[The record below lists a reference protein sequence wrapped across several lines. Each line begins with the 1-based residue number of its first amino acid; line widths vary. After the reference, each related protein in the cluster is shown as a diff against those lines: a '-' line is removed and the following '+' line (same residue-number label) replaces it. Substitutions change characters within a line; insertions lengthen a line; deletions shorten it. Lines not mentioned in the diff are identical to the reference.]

1 MKHYEVFIMSR
12 EDQKNV
18 LGTELTFQNGFVSN
32 EQLDWW
38 GKLEDYCGQPV
49 VSVRPSGRDGW
60 HEIIIL
66 LAKGWIKSDGKVV
79 LDYDTAE
86 AIENVL
92 SDIFAEA
99 ENDEYEV
106 FDSYEAV
113 CTKKEWESVKEWVH
127 KNY

>member
-1 MKHYEVFIMSR
+1 M
-12 EDQKNV
+12 
-18 LGTELTFQNGFVSN
+18 
-32 EQLDWW
+32 
-38 GKLEDYCGQPV
+38 
-49 VSVRPSGRDGW
+49 
-60 HEIIIL
+60 

-106 FDSYEAV
+106 FDSYEAA

>member
-1 MKHYEVFIMSR
+1 MKHYEVLIMSK

-18 LGTELTFQNGFVSN
+18 LGTELTFRDGFVSN
-32 EQLDWW
+32 KQLDWW
-38 GKLEDYCGQPV
+38 RKIEDYCGQPV

-79 LDYDTAE
+79 LDYGSAE

-106 FDSYEAV
+106 FDSYEAL
-113 CTKKEWESVKEWVH
+113 CSKKEWESVKEWVH